1 MAVGV
6 ALLMIGGHFDLSAGV
21 MTGTAGLVTAITTTQ
36 WGLNIWVALLLS
48 LAICLGVG
56 FLNGFMVTRTGL
68 PSFIITLATFLML
81 QGLNLA
87 LTKLI
92 TGTVSVGGMATVPFY
107 DTVQPIFASKISLF
121 GVDFKIQIVWWIVIT
136 AIGAWVL
143 AKTRFG
149 NWTFAVGGDP
159 VASRNVGVPA
169 VRTTITLFMIVGAC
183 AWLVGTLK
191 LLVQTSVQSQSGLR
205 RRADLHRRGG
215 DRRLSAHRR
224 LWLGD
229 RRLDRC
235 TDLRD
240 DQPGHR
246 VCRAGQRLVQVL
258 PGRDAAAC
266 GAREP
271 VRPPLRREQEVA
283 MAVESAKTNGTAPLM
298 EIRNVSKF
306 FGSVIALQD
315 ITTTVECRPQ
325 VTCVL
330 GDNGAGKSTL
340 IKILAGVHQHD
351 AGRVLGGGRAGQVLV
366 APRGARPRASPPCT
380 RTSRWCR

>member
-1 MAVGV
+1 MTTTLSPPPAGTDERVARIGLIRRLVVRPEIGSLIGAVVLFVVFAVASSNFYALSGISNWLDPASLFGIMAVGV

-191 LLVQTSVQSQSGLR
+191 LLVQTSVQTSQGFGEELIYIV
-205 RRADLHRRGG
+205 AAVIGG
-215 DRRLSAHRR
+215 CL
-224 LWLGD
+224 LTG
-229 RRLDRC
+229 
-235 TDLRD
+235 
-240 DQPGHR
+240 GY
-246 VCRAGQRLVQVL
+246 
-258 PGRDAAAC
+258 
-266 GAREP
+266 
-271 VRPPLRREQEVA
+271 
-283 MAVESAKTNGTAPLM
+283 
-298 EIRNVSKF
+298 
-306 FGSVIALQD
+306 GSVIGASIGALIFGMTNQGIVYAGLD
-315 ITTTVECRPQ
+315 SDWFKFFLGAMLLLA
-325 VTCVL
+325 VL
-330 GDNGAGKSTL
+330 ANQFVRRYAE
-340 IKILAGVHQHD
+340 
-351 AGRVLGGGRAGQVLV
+351 
-366 APRGARPRASPPCT
+366 
-380 RTSRWCR
+380 SRK